1 MTDFLVR
8 HFIRDY
14 QSVEKAAVRTA
25 YGVFASVV
33 GIICNTFL
41 FLVKFL
47 LGIFL
52 NSVSVTADA
61 FNNLSDAASSI
72 ISFVGVK
79 MAGKPADKEHP
90 FGHGRLEYIAA
101 LVVSFL
107 VLAVGL
113 TFLKDSIGK
122 IRNPEALNF
131 QILSVCILTLSIA
144 VKLWLGIFNRKLGRR
159 IDSKVMMAVFTDS
172 MGDVVT
178 TSATIVSLI
187 FFGVTGINIDGFV
200 GVCVALVV
208 LWAGVGIAKDTLEP
222 LIGEAIDPK
231 TCKKVKDFVEA
242 YEGIEGTHD
251 LIVHNY
257 GPNQSMASIHAE
269 VPNDAGIEQAH
280 ELIDRIERDAAEKL
294 GMLLVIHM
302 DPIEMKNAQVLRIRA
317 QAEEILRQI
326 DEKCSIHDF
335 RVVNGSGQI
344 NLIFDMV
351 VPFEYKEDKKAELVR
366 TFNEKI
372 REVDQRYLCVITVEH
387 SYIQEE

>member
-1 MTDFLVR
+1 M
-8 HFIRDY
+8 
-14 QSVEKAAVRTA
+14 
-25 YGVFASVV
+25 
-33 GIICNTFL
+33 
-41 FLVKFL
+41 
-47 LGIFL
+47 
-52 NSVSVTADA
+52 
-61 FNNLSDAASSI
+61 
-72 ISFVGVK
+72 
-79 MAGKPADKEHP
+79 
-90 FGHGRLEYIAA
+90 
-101 LVVSFL
+101 
-107 VLAVGL
+107 
-113 TFLKDSIGK
+113 
-122 IRNPEALNF
+122 
-131 QILSVCILTLSIA
+131 
-144 VKLWLGIFNRKLGRR
+144 
-159 IDSKVMMAVFTDS
+159 
-172 MGDVVT
+172 
-178 TSATIVSLI
+178 
-187 FFGVTGINIDGFV
+187 
-200 GVCVALVV
+200 
-208 LWAGVGIAKDTLEP
+208 
-222 LIGEAIDPK
+222 
-231 TCKKVKDFVEA
+231 EA

-251 LIVHNY
+251 LIIHNY

-317 QAEEILRQI
+317 QAEEILCQI